1 MIICK
6 WPAPP
11 NDHLQEAGSSRSSV
25 ARGLSFQ
32 VIMCKRPVHPNKKPE
47 GGEEGKVERERGGEE
62 ILAQGRTGG
71 PIKGS
76 TRGPRG
82 PKNYTALQP

>member
-1 MIICK
+1 
-6 WPAPP
+6 
-11 NDHLQEAGSSRSSV
+11 
-25 ARGLSFQ
+25 
-32 VIMCKRPVHPNKKPE
+32 MCKRPVHPNKKPE

-62 ILAQGRTGG
+62 ILAQGRTAG

-82 PKNYTALQP
+82 PKKDWRILP